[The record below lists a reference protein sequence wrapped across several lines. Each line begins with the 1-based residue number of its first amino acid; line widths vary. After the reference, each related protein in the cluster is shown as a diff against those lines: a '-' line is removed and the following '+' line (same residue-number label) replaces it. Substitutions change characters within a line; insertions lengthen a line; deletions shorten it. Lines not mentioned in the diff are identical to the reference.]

1 MIKVGKN
8 ILKEVYKQRSPD
20 VHKYDFGL
28 LLVIG
33 GGEFYTGSPTL
44 AALAAFKTGVDM
56 VRILAPKRAADIIA
70 TFSPNLAA
78 YPLKGKWL
86 EGEDLPALI
95 SMAESAERVAHG
107 KTAINWRRF
116 GKNRR
121 NKRDNNK
128 ISFPSFN

>member
-70 TFSPNLAA
+70 TFSPNLIGKVET
-78 YPLKGKWL
+78 LKSTSFSPIL
-86 EGEDLPALI
+86 AVNLP
-95 SMAESAERVAHG
+95 S
-107 KTAINWRRF
+107 
-116 GKNRR
+116 
-121 NKRDNNK
+121 
-128 ISFPSFN
+128 